1 MARELFG
8 TDGVRGRANVDPMT
22 AEMALAL
29 GQAVSVMFRRRGGDR
44 HKIII
49 GKDTRRSGYMFENAL
64 VAGICSM
71 GVDVLQVG
79 PMPTPGMAFLTA
91 DMRCDAGVMIS
102 ASHNPFTDNG
112 IKFFSHDGFKL
123 PDEFEQRIEE
133 LISNGSLASLRA
145 PAEEVGRAQR
155 IEDAT
160 GRYVVFLKK
169 TFPQELTL
177 EGLRVVLDCA
187 NGAAYKV
194 GPTVLSELDSEVFA
208 IGDAPNGK
216 NINDGVGS
224 VYPET
229 TQARVKELRADVGI
243 CLDGDADRCQMVD
256 EKGNLVDGDA
266 ILALA
271 ARDMVKR
278 GTLKGG
284 AVVATVMSNLGLE
297 RAVEKLGLR
306 LVRTAVGDRY
316 VVEEMRSGGYNLGG
330 EQSGHIVFLD
340 HNTTG
345 DGLMTALQTL
355 AIMRRTGRPLS
366 ELVSDIERFPQVL
379 INFRVA
385 EKRPLE
391 SLPTLQ
397 EAVAKVEKALDGRGR
412 VLIRYSG
419 TEPKARVMVE
429 GEDEARVREYADQI
443 ADELKRALGGEPNT

>member
-8 TDGVRGRANVDPMT
+8 TDGVRGRANVEPMT
-22 AEMALAL
+22 AETALAL
-29 GQAVSVMFRRRGGDR
+29 GQAVSVLFRRRGGER

-102 ASHNPFTDNG
+102 ASHNPYQDNG
-112 IKFFSHDGFKL
+112 IKFFSHDGYKL
-123 PDEFEQRIEE
+123 PDEFEARIEE
-133 LISNGSLASLRA
+133 LIGNGALAKHRA
-145 PAEEVGRAQR
+145 AAEDVGRAQR

-169 TFPQELTL
+169 TFPQDLTL
-177 EGLRVVLDCA
+177 EGLRIVLDCA

-194 GPTVLSELDSEVFA
+194 GPTVLSELDSEVFP
-208 IGDAPNGK
+208 IGVAPDGK
-216 NINDGVGS
+216 NINEGVGS
-224 VYPET
+224 VHPET
-229 TQARVKELRADVGI
+229 VQAKVKELRADVGI

-271 ARDMVKR
+271 ARDMVER

-284 AVVATVMSNLGLE
+284 AVVGTVMSNLGLE
-297 RAVEKLGLR
+297 RAVERLGLS

-316 VVEEMRSGGYNLGG
+316 IVEEMRSGGYNLGG
-330 EQSGHIVFLD
+330 EQSGHIIFGD
-340 HNTTG
+340 HITTG

-355 AIMRRTGRPLS
+355 AIMRRTSRPLS
-366 ELVSDIERFPQVL
+366 ELVRDIERFPQVL
-379 INFRVA
+379 INVRVA
-385 EKRPLE
+385 EKLPLE
-391 SLPTLQ
+391 SLPTVQ
-397 EAVAKVEKALDGRGR
+397 AEIAAVEKALDGRGR

-429 GEDEARVREYADQI
+429 GEEETRVREYAEQI
-443 ADELKRALGGEPNT
+443 AAKLQRALGGEV

>member
-22 AEMALAL
+22 AEMALTL
-29 GQAVSVMFRRRGGDR
+29 GQAVSVMFRRRGGER

-133 LISNGSLASLRA
+133 LISNGKLASLRA

-169 TFPQELTL
+169 TFPQDLTL
-177 EGLRVVLDCA
+177 EGLRIVLDCA

-194 GPTVLSELDSEVFA
+194 GPTVLSELDSEVFP
-208 IGDAPNGK
+208 IGVAPNGK

-229 TQARVKELRADVGI
+229 TQAKVKELRADVGI

-266 ILALA
+266 LLALA
-271 ARDMVKR
+271 ARDMVER

-316 VVEEMRSGGYNLGG
+316 VVEEMRAGGYNLGG
-330 EQSGHIVFLD
+330 EQSGHILFLD

-366 ELVSDIERFPQVL
+366 ELVRDIERFPQVL
-379 INFRVA
+379 VNFRVA

-391 SLPTLQ
+391 GLPTVQ
-397 EAVAKVEKALDGRGR
+397 AAVAKVEKALDGRGR

-429 GEDEARVREYADQI
+429 GEEEARVREYADQI
-443 ADELKRALGGEPNT
+443 ADELKRALGGEPNA

>member
-1 MARELFG
+1 MARNIFG
-8 TDGVRGRANVDPMT
+8 TDGVRGRANVEPMT
-22 AEMALAL
+22 AETALAL

-44 HKIII
+44 HRIII
-49 GKDTRRSGYMFENAL
+49 GKDTRLSGYMFENAL
-64 VAGICSM
+64 VAGMCSM

-79 PMPTPGMAFLTA
+79 PMPTPGMAFLTV

-102 ASHNPFTDNG
+102 ASHNPYQDNG

-123 PDEFEQRIEE
+123 PDEFESRIEE
-133 LISNGSLASLRA
+133 LIANGRLEKLRA

-169 TFPQELTL
+169 TFPLEQTL
-177 EGLRVVLDCA
+177 EGLRIVLDCA

-194 GPTVLSELDSEVFA
+194 GPTVLSELDAEVFTL
-208 IGDAPNGK
+208 GVTPNGR

-224 VYPET
+224 VHPET
-229 TQARVKELRADVGI
+229 VQAKVKELRADVGI
-243 CLDGDADRCQMVD
+243 ALDGDGDRCQLVD

-266 ILALA
+266 ILAIT
-271 ARDMVKR
+271 ARDMVER
-278 GTLKGG
+278 GVLRGG
-284 AVVATVMSNLGLE
+284 AVVGTVMSNLGLE
-297 RAVEKLGLR
+297 RAVERLGLR

-330 EQSGHIVFLD
+330 EQSGHLVFLD

-345 DGLMTALQTL
+345 DGLITALQAL
-355 AIMRRTGRPLS
+355 AILRRSERPLS
-366 ELVSDIERFPQVL
+366 ELVSGIERFPQVL
-379 INFRVA
+379 LNVRVA

-391 SLPTLQ
+391 GLP
-397 EAVAKVEKALDGRGR
+397 AVRESVARVEKALDGRGR

-429 GEDEARVREYADQI
+429 GEDEARVRDWAEEI
-443 ADELKRALGGEPNT
+443 AGALRRALDSGAED

>member
-1 MARELFG
+1 MGRELFG

-22 AEMALAL
+22 AEMALTL
-29 GQAVSVMFRRRGGDR
+29 GQAVSVVFKRRGGER

-102 ASHNPFTDNG
+102 ASHNPYTDNG

-123 PDEFEQRIEE
+123 PDEFELRIEE
-133 LISNGSLASLRA
+133 LIGNGKLASLRA
-145 PAEEVGRAQR
+145 AAEDVGRAQR

-177 EGLRVVLDCA
+177 EGMRVVLDCA

-208 IGDAPNGK
+208 IGDEPNGK

-224 VYPET
+224 VYPEA
-229 TQARVKELRADVGI
+229 TQSKVKELRADVGI

-271 ARDMVKR
+271 ARDMVER
-278 GTLKGG
+278 GVLKGG
-284 AVVATVMSNLGLE
+284 AIVATVMSNLGLE

-316 VVEEMRSGGYNLGG
+316 VVEEMRAGGYNLGG
-330 EQSGHIVFLD
+330 EQSGHLLFLD

-345 DGLMTALQTL
+345 DGLITALQTL
-355 AIMRRTGRPLS
+355 AIMRRTGLPLS
-366 ELVSDIERFPQVL
+366 ELVRDIERFPQVL
-379 INFRVA
+379 VNLRVA

-391 SLPTLQ
+391 SLPSVQAT
-397 EAVAKVEKALDGRGR
+397 VAKVEKALDGRGR

-419 TEPKARVMVE
+419 TEPKVRVMVE

-443 ADELKRALGGEPNT
+443 ADELRRALGPESA

>member
-8 TDGVRGRANVDPMT
+8 TDGVRGRANVEPMT
-22 AEMALAL
+22 AETALAL

-102 ASHNPFTDNG
+102 ASHNPYQDNG
-112 IKFFSHDGFKL
+112 IKFFSHDGYKL
-123 PDEFEQRIEE
+123 PDEFESRIEE
-133 LISNGSLASLRA
+133 LIGNGSLARHRA
-145 PAEEVGRAQR
+145 AAEDVGRAQR

-169 TFPQELTL
+169 TFPQDLTL
-177 EGLRVVLDCA
+177 EGLRIVLDCA

-194 GPTVLSELDSEVFA
+194 GPTVLSELDSEVFP
-208 IGDAPNGK
+208 IGVAPDGK
-216 NINDGVGS
+216 NINEGVGS
-224 VYPET
+224 VHPET
-229 TQARVKELRADVGI
+229 VQAKVKELRADVGI

-271 ARDMVKR
+271 ARDMVER

-284 AVVATVMSNLGLE
+284 AVVGTVMSNLGLE
-297 RAVEKLGLR
+297 RAVERLGLS

-316 VVEEMRSGGYNLGG
+316 IVEEMRSGGYNLGG
-330 EQSGHIVFLD
+330 EQSGHIIFGD
-340 HNTTG
+340 HITTG
-345 DGLMTALQTL
+345 DGLMTALQAL
-355 AIMRRTGRPLS
+355 AIMRRTGRQLS
-366 ELVSDIERFPQVL
+366 ELVRDIERFPQVL
-379 INFRVA
+379 INVKVA

-391 SLPTLQ
+391 SLPTVQ
-397 EAVAKVEKALDGRGR
+397 AEIAAVEKALDGRGR

-429 GEDEARVREYADQI
+429 GEEETRVREYAEQI
-443 ADELKRALGGEPNT
+443 AEKLRRALGGQG